1 LQIAFSLDV
10 VYHSPHSYEETL
22 TRFPLSKRR
31 SAVQTMTTWKPRK
44 KAAKRQK
51 VFMIALAVLTFLCG
65 IVAGYGLGSKH
76 SKVHQVTSEL
86 ESTKRDLAQA
96 QSELEKVSK
105 IPDMHTAKLSD
116 IHNNIET
123 VLLRFFDV
131 YRKHSK
137 VVEAAEKYVSQNRKK
152 KTKQEL
158 DMMWE
163 SEFSPLKDHLT
174 QLENTLSALEN
185 REPRAFDLPAP
196 PSMMLREMR
205 HSPK

>member
-1 LQIAFSLDV
+1 M
-10 VYHSPHSYEETL
+10 
-22 TRFPLSKRR
+22 
-31 SAVQTMTTWKPRK
+31 QTMTTWKQPRI

-51 VFMIALAVLTFLCG
+51 VFMMELAVLTFLCG
-65 IVAGYGLGSKH
+65 IVAGYWLGYKH
-76 SKVHQVTSEL
+76 SKVHQLTYEL
-86 ESTKRDLAQA
+86 EKTQRDLAQA
-96 QSELEKVSK
+96 KSQAKLELEKVSK
-105 IPDMHTAKLSD
+105 ISDM
-116 IHNNIET
+116 HNNIET

-137 VVEAAEKYVSQNRKK
+137 VVEAVDKNVSKNKRK

-158 DMMWE
+158 ETMWE

-174 QLENTLSALEN
+174 QLENTLSELEN
-185 REPRAFDLPAP
+185 REPRDFDLPAP